1 MYNPEMWA
9 YMTFYIYKGKDN
21 YYEFGRLVY
30 VGWDCSFTF
39 FGK

>member
-1 MYNPEMWA
+1 
-9 YMTFYIYKGKDN
+9 MTYYTCKGKDN
-21 YYEFGRLVY
+21 YYGFGRLVY